1 MRCDEVKESLSAFRD
16 DELDPVR
23 SREIERHLSDCPA
36 CAASLEAIEN
46 LGDRMRAEA
55 PYYRA
60 ADSLR
65 ERVTR
70 AAWKDASASP
80 AAPRRMPIWSWAGA
94 VAAVLVVGIGSWI
107 FASEMSL
114 AQITE
119 REVVSS
125 HVRSLM
131 ASHLT
136 DVASTD
142 QHTVKPWF
150 AGRLDFSPPVSDL
163 SASGYP
169 LIGGRLDYVRGRPVA
184 ALVYQRHK
192 HWINVFTWP
201 EERAGNSGPAVNTRQ
216 GYHVIHETRAGTAFW
231 IVSDVNP
238 RELSEFT
245 RLLIASADPGR

>member
-1 MRCDEVKESLSAFRD
+1 MRCDEVKESLSAFQD

-23 SREIERHLSDCPA
+23 SREIERHLNDCPE
-36 CAASLEAIEN
+36 CARSLGEMKS
-46 LGDRMRAEA
+46 LGERMRAEA

-60 ADSLR
+60 TDSLK

-70 AAWKDASASP
+70 AAWKEASAGRGTGRRSGMLNWVS
-80 AAPRRMPIWSWAGA
+80 AA
-94 VAAVLVVGIGSWI
+94 AAALVVGIGTWI
-107 FASEMSL
+107 FASDVSL
-114 AQITE
+114 AQLTE

-125 HVRSLM
+125 HIRSLM

-150 AGRLDFSPPVSDL
+150 AGKLDFSPPVSDL
-163 SASGYP
+163 AASGYP

-184 ALVYQRHK
+184 ALVYQRRK

-201 EERAGNSGPAVNTRQ
+201 EERARDSKSPPHA
-216 GYHVIHETRAGTAFW
+216 H
-231 IVSDVNP
+231 
-238 RELSEFT
+238 
-245 RLLIASADPGR
+245 